1 MNRHLGTK
9 FVNRG
14 GTLSNLISISLW
26 QVLVPN
32 YVYIYI
38 KRWGEI
44 IVGTHS
50 YIGKYK
56 YLRFIENQG
65 TNGTWALSQNI
76 WAATN

>member
-9 FVNRG
+9 LVTKG
-14 GTLSNLISISLW
+14 GTPSNLIFISLW

-32 YVYIYI
+32 YIYIYK
-38 KRWGEI
+38 KRWGVI

-56 YLRFIENQG
+56 YLRFIEN
-65 TNGTWALSQNI
+65 
-76 WAATN
+76 